1 MISRAILSG
10 LGVAMLL
17 GVAAAQAPPSQYVG
31 SAGCLS
37 NGSCNSVIKNKPNDA
52 WHNYICIDCHV
63 APITRPAP
71 SDVERVLLASPARF
85 MPIHDQMAPVAKQL
99 YPGTLKPERELSAEA
114 RRLIAEMRV
123 RAGQTRTLT
132 VTVRTVGGAA
142 LPANVCVGD
151 ATNVARYG
159 RQLASATGQA
169 AYRLMPGVPVRI
181 TVSLARF
188 AGTTRSLTTTAS
200 DAGVAVTMAPGT
212 GGPVC

>member
-1 MISRAILSG
+1 MLRTILIGIALAAVSSAVSDVRAQG
-10 LGVAMLL
+10 T
-17 GVAAAQAPPSQYVG
+17 Y
-31 SAGCLS
+31 GCLS
-37 NGSCNSVIKNKPNDA
+37 QGNCGTVIKNKPNDFT
-52 WHNYICIDCHV
+52 HNYVCTNCHTWPV
-63 APITRPAP
+63 PGLTASPMEIA
-71 SDVERVLLASPARF
+71 LLSSPARF
-85 MPIHDQMAPVAKQL
+85 MPIHDEMAPVARQL
-99 YPGTLKPERELSAEA
+99 YPGTLKSERTLSAES
-114 RRLIAEMRV
+114 RRMIAEMRT
-123 RAGQTRTLT
+123 RAAQTRTLT

-188 AGTTRSLTTTAS
+188 VGTTRSLTTS
-200 DAGVAVTMAPGT
+200 DSNAGVAFTMAPGT